1 MTPCGENL
9 RCGLMGFTAKPP
21 ECLTS
26 HSPKRTK
33 QLCLPELFLLKVHFF
48 TAFLNLHLLSL
59 LDSTV
64 NSGEAYSNLIGYF
77 IFNISIK
84 QY

>member
-1 MTPCGENL
+1 
-9 RCGLMGFTAKPP
+9 MGFTAKPP

-26 HSPKRTK
+26 QSPKRNK
-33 QLCLPELFLLKVHFF
+33 QLCLPEPFLLKVRFF
-48 TAFLNLHLLSL
+48 TFLNLHLLSL

-64 NSGEAYSNLIGYF
+64 NSGEAYNNLIGYF

-84 QY
+84 QYWQSISIF